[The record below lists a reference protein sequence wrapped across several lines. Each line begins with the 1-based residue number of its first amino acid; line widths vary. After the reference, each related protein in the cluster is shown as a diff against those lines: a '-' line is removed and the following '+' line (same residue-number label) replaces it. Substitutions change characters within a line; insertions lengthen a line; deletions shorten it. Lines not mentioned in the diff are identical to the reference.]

1 MNTMNNT
8 AAATSTNVPNNEIR
22 PGMGATVSCGSDRY
36 GCTVIAA
43 TAKRVV
49 VQYDDARQTGDYY
62 GHQRWEHTRDPNGRT
77 VTFTLR
83 TLKGGR
89 LCWAEEG
96 RSWRDSARLSVG
108 VRETYQD
115 PSF

>member
-62 GHQRWEHTRDPNGRT
+62 GHQRWEHYQDPNGRT
-77 VTFTLR
+77 ATFTLR

>member
-1 MNTMNNT
+1 MNTMTNT
-8 AAATSTNVPNNEIR
+8 AAATNVPNNEIR
-22 PGMGATVSCGSDRY
+22 PGMGATISCGSDRY
-36 GCTVIAA
+36 GATVVEVSP
-43 TAKRVV
+43 KRIV
-49 VQYDDARQTGDYY
+49 VQYDDARQTGDYF
-62 GHQRWEHTRDPNGRT
+62 GNQVWEHTRDPNGRT

-96 RSWRDSARLSVG
+96 CSWRDSSRLSVG
-108 VRETYQD
+108 ERETYQD